1 MFHVFTFP
9 AEGDPVANRLKLL
22 KLKPQ
27 GFQFIQ
33 ELPVDAPPSRVW
45 EALLDVRG
53 WWRFYEGHRPEI
65 TLEPW
70 PGGRFFG
77 ESSENDVTA
86 QSLHGTVTY
95 IEPNKLLRI
104 GGQMGLTHLPVM
116 HALIWELE
124 PRNDGRATLLRF
136 AQRTF
141 GFIDADV
148 KKRYQSGWKI
158 LLPQLKAHA
167 EGVSLVAQ
175 SSNGSRAKRRKSAKA
190 TA

>member
-1 MFHVFTFP
+1 M
-9 AEGDPVANRLKLL
+9 ANPLKFL

-33 ELPVDAPPSRVW
+33 EVPIDAPPARVW
-45 EALLDVRG
+45 DSLLDVG
-53 WWRFYEGHRPEI
+53 AWWRFDANQPPRI

-77 ESSENDVTA
+77 QASEQGGA
-86 QSLHGTVTY
+86 AESLHGIVTY

-116 HALIWELE
+116 HALIWELQ
-124 PRNDGRATLLRF
+124 PRKGCDATLLRF

-148 KKRYQSGWKI
+148 KKRYQSGWKV
-158 LLPQLKAHA
+158 LFPQLKAVA
-167 EGVSLVAQ
+167 EGVSFAK
-175 SSNGSRAKRRKSAKA
+175 SSNGSRAGKGRKRTSSA